1 MPGEVYKIMQVSNSI
16 SGYKAGDRVYVGYI
30 NKNGEFVE
38 AKKKTNQRTGKAVR
52 TAGYTETI
60 RKAGNLQRNSE
71 SKKNRNAR
79 KAIQRNYR

>member
-1 MPGEVYKIMQVSNSI
+1 MAEVYKIMQVSNSI

-30 NKNGEFVE
+30 TENGEFVE
-38 AKKKTNQRTGKAVR
+38 SQKKTNLRTGKAVR

-60 RKAGNLQRNSE
+60 RKAGNLRRNSE

-79 KAIQRNYR
+79 KAVQRTYR